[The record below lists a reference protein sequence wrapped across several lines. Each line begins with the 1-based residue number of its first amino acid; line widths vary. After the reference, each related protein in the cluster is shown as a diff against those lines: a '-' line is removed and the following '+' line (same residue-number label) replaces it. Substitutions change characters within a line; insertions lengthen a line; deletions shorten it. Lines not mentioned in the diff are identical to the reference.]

1 MRSRFNGFSLQAQQD
16 SAHGFTCVVIV
27 WTVCVFCCFFFLKNC
42 SLHICVPVVGFF
54 PLFFFRLHGT
64 CKSFLSCLFF
74 FQYLLAISPDWGDM
88 SRLICI
94 QKQSAASELNLNC
107 PYRHRRVN
115 HLTFDGCF
123 VIMWRSNLQLWLP
136 KFYRRSLVWT
146 VWSV

>member
-1 MRSRFNGFSLQAQQD
+1 MCSRFNGFSLQAQQD

-27 WTVCVFCCFFFLKNC
+27 WTVCVFCCCCFKNC
-42 SLHICVPVVGFF
+42 SLHICVPVVFF
-54 PLFFFRLHGT
+54 FFLPLFFRLHGM
-64 CKSFLSCLFF
+64 CKSFLSCLF

-94 QKQSAASELNLNC
+94 QKQSAASKLNLNC

-123 VIMWRSNLQLWLP
+123 VIMWLSNLQLRLP

-146 VWSV
+146 MWSV